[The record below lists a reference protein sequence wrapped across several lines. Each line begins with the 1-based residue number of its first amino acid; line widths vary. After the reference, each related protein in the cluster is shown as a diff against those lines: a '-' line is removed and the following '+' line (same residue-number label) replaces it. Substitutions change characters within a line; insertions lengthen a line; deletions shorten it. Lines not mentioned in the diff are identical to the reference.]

1 MPRLNRFRALL
12 AALLLLTFAWL
23 PAQKAAAEADPM
35 PLAEV
40 SAGDL
45 IMAMNTLRMA
55 NGLPALI
62 EDPII
67 DAVAQTTAQIM
78 ADQLLSWHIGDVKGR
93 IAAAGYGGGGTVWAT
108 ENFAIGYNAG
118 IDEIMLMWAD
128 PDHMRPATQAY
139 YCNVGAGVAR
149 ASNGSTYYIL
159 QAAYVS
165 GEECGTYTSPGGPV
179 GGGGGYG
186 VIVPVVI
193 AEPDADGRI
202 VHEVQS
208 GQSFWAIAV
217 AYQVTIKEILRWNNL
232 PEGTTLQVGQLLV
245 IPNPNAPGYQTPTP
259 VGYFTANAPGPDGK
273 ITHTV
278 GAYQNLTLISQ
289 VYGVS
294 IERILALNGLTI
306 DMPLQIGQVLLMDP
320 GNVTPTPTPRP
331 LTPLEML
338 TPAADGKYYHTV
350 GEGQNF
356 SWIARYYGI
365 AVEDLLRW
373 NNMTVNYTLW
383 AGEKLL
389 LNVTPPAT
397 PTFTPLPPTETPTLT
412 QTPTAQATPTR
423 TPLPS
428 PTSTLSAVPG
438 VWERISGT
446 NPLWL
451 IPVVALLAGA
461 GGLLLAAGRRKGR
474 ESEQADKQPQEYSIE
489 ADETEGEN
497 KDG

>member
-1 MPRLNRFRALL
+1 MSRLKHFSVLIAVFLL
-12 AALLLLTFAWL
+12 FSLAWQ
-23 PAQKAAAEADPM
+23 PTHKAAAEAEPM
-35 PLAEV
+35 PLSNV

-45 IMAMNTLRMA
+45 IMAMNTLRMS

-67 DAVAQTTAQIM
+67 NAVAQGTAQIM

-128 PDHMRPATQAY
+128 PDHMRPATMSY

-165 GEECGTYTSPGGPV
+165 GKECGTYTSPGGPV

-186 VIVPVVI
+186 VVVPVAI
-193 AEPDADGRI
+193 AAPDANGRI

-232 PEGTTLQVGQLLV
+232 PEGSTLQVGQLLV

-259 VGYFTANAPGPDGK
+259 MGYFSANPPGPDGK

-294 IERILALNGLTI
+294 IERILALNALTL
-306 DMPLQIGQVLLMDP
+306 DMPLQIGQILLIDP

-356 SWIARYYGI
+356 TWIANYYGI

-389 LNVTPPAT
+389 LDVTPPAT
-397 PTFTPLPPTETPTLT
+397 LTPTPSPVTPTLT
-412 QTPTAQATPTR
+412 QTPTLQPTPTR

-428 PTSTLSAVPG
+428 STPTASAAPG
-438 VWERISGT
+438 LWEQISGAD
-446 NPLWL
+446 PLWL

-461 GGLLLAAGRRKGR
+461 GGLLLFAARKKKAAV
-474 ESEQADKQPQEYSIE
+474 EEQAGEEAEQDSDQE
-489 ADETEGEN
+489 T

>member
-1 MPRLNRFRALL
+1 MSRNKGLVVLFIAALL
-12 AALLLLTFAWL
+12 AALFLM
-23 PAQKAAAEADPM
+23 PASQARAKEAPKS
-35 PLAEV
+35 LADV
-40 SAGDL
+40 SPSDL
-45 IMAMNTLRMA
+45 IMAMNTLRMSY
-55 NGLPALI
+55 GLPALI

-67 DAVAQTTAQIM
+67 NAVAQSTAQIM

-93 IAAAGYGGGGTVWAT
+93 LAAAGYGGGGTVWAT
-108 ENFAIGYNAG
+108 ENFAVGYNAG

-128 PDHMRPATQAY
+128 PDHMRPATQSY

-165 GEECGTYTSPGGPV
+165 GKECGTYTSPGGPV

-186 VIVPVVI
+186 IIVPVAV
-193 AEPDADGRI
+193 ATPDANGRI

-259 VGYFTANAPGPDGK
+259 FGYFTANPPGPDSK

-306 DMPLQIGQVLLMDP
+306 DMPLQIGQVLLIDP

-350 GEGQNF
+350 REGQNF
-356 SWIARYYGI
+356 YWIAAYYGI
-365 AVEDLLRW
+365 ALEDLLRW

-383 AGEKLL
+383 PGEKLL

-397 PTFTPLPPTETPTLT
+397 ATPTPAPVTPTATFTPTQPP
-412 QTPTAQATPTR
+412 TPTR
-423 TPLPS
+423 APLPS
-428 PTSTLSAVPG
+428 PTPTATAVPG
-438 VWERISGT
+438 LWEKAAEID
-446 NPLWL
+446 PLWL
-451 IPVVALLAGA
+451 IPAAALLAGA
-461 GGLLLAAGRRKGR
+461 GALLLVAGRKKKSLAASR
-474 ESEQADKQPQEYSIE
+474 EETHLEAEQKSEEDDKSE
-489 ADETEGEN
+489 
-497 KDG
+497 

>member
-1 MPRLNRFRALL
+1 MSRFNRFSAFLAFILL
-12 AALLLLTFAWL
+12 FSLAWQ
-23 PAQKAAAEADPM
+23 PTQKAAAEAEPM
-35 PLAEV
+35 PLADV

-67 DAVAQTTAQIM
+67 NAVAQGTAQIM

-128 PDHMRPATQAY
+128 PDHMRPATQSY

-165 GEECGTYTSPGGPV
+165 GEECGTYTSPGGP
-179 GGGGGYG
+179 GGGGIGYG
-186 VIVPVVI
+186 VVVPVVL
-193 AEPDADGRI
+193 AAPDANGRI

-217 AYQVTIKEILRWNNL
+217 AYQVTIKEILLWNNL

-259 VGYFTANAPGPDGK
+259 VGYFSANPPGPDGK

-294 IERILALNGLTI
+294 VEHILALNGLTI
-306 DMPLQIGQVLLMDP
+306 DMPLQIGQVLLIDP
-320 GNVTPTPTPRP
+320 GNVTPTPTPRS
-331 LTPLEML
+331 LSPLEML

-356 SWIARYYGI
+356 YWIAEYYGI
-365 AVEDLLRW
+365 ALEDLLRW
-373 NNMTVNYTLW
+373 NNMTVNYSLW

-397 PTFTPLPPTETPTLT
+397 ITPTPSPVTPTLT
-412 QTPTAQATPTR
+412 QTPTLQATLTR

-428 PTSTLSAVPG
+428 PTPTATAAPG
-438 VWERISGT
+438 LWESVSGL
-446 NPLWL
+446 NPLWM

-461 GGLLLAAGRRKGR
+461 GGLLLFASRKKKASATDGSEELTKEEPDEER
-474 ESEQADKQPQEYSIE
+474 E
-489 ADETEGEN
+489 
-497 KDG
+497 DG

>member
-1 MPRLNRFRALL
+1 MSRIKHFSVLIALFLLFAL
-12 AALLLLTFAWL
+12 AWQPTH
-23 PAQKAAAEADPM
+23 QAAAEALPM
-35 PLAEV
+35 PLANV

-45 IMAMNTLRMA
+45 INAMNTLRMS

-67 DAVAQTTAQIM
+67 NAVAQGTAQIM

-108 ENFAIGYNAG
+108 ENFAVGYNAG

-128 PDHMRPATQAY
+128 PDHMRPATMSY

-165 GEECGTYTSPGGPV
+165 GKECGTYTSPGGPV

-186 VIVPVVI
+186 VIVPVTL
-193 AEPDADGRI
+193 AEPDANGQI

-232 PEGTTLQVGQLLV
+232 PEGSTLQVGQLLV

-259 VGYFTANAPGPDGK
+259 VGYFSANPPGPDGK
-273 ITHTV
+273 IMHIV

-294 IERILALNGLTI
+294 IERILALNGLTLE
-306 DMPLQIGQVLLMDP
+306 MPLQIGQVLLIDP

-331 LTPLEML
+331 LSPLEML

-356 SWIARYYGI
+356 TWIAAYYGI
-365 AVEDLLRW
+365 AMEDLLRW
-373 NNMTVNYTLW
+373 NNMTVNYPLW

-389 LNVTPPAT
+389 LDVTPPAT
-397 PTFTPLPPTETPTLT
+397 VTPTPAPVTPTAT
-412 QTPTAQATPTR
+412 QTPTRQPTPTH
-423 TPLPS
+423 TPPPS
-428 PTSTLSAVPG
+428 PTPTATASPG
-438 VWERISGT
+438 MWESIAGV

-461 GGLLLAAGRRKGR
+461 GGLLLIAGRKKKAAVKDRAA
-474 ESEQADKQPQEYSIE
+474 EQTAEDSEQ
-489 ADETEGEN
+489 ET

>member
-1 MPRLNRFRALL
+1 MPRRKVFRLL
-12 AALLLLTFAWL
+12 LVPLLLLSFAWL
-23 PAQKAAAEADPM
+23 PAQKAAAKAEPM
-35 PLAEV
+35 PLADV

-45 IMAMNTLRMA
+45 IAAMNTLRMA
-55 NGLPALI
+55 NGLTALI

-67 DAVAQTTAQIM
+67 DAVAQSTAQIM
-78 ADQLLSWHIGDVKGR
+78 ADQLLSWHLGDVKGR

-128 PDHMRPATQAY
+128 PDHMRPATQSY

-165 GEECGTYTSPGGPV
+165 GKECGTYTSPGGPV
-179 GGGGGYG
+179 DGGGGYG
-186 VIVPVVI
+186 IIVPVAL
-193 AEPDADGRI
+193 AEPDASGRI

-217 AYQVTIKEILRWNNL
+217 AYQVTIKEILLWNNL
-232 PEGTTLQVGQLLV
+232 PEGATLQVGQLLV
-245 IPNPNAPGYQTPTP
+245 IPNLNAPGYQTPTP
-259 VGYFTANAPGPDGK
+259 VGYFSANPPGPDGK

-294 IERILALNGLTI
+294 IERILALNSLTI
-306 DMPLQIGQVLLMDP
+306 DMPLQIGQILLIDP

-331 LTPLEML
+331 LSPLEML

-365 AVEDLLRW
+365 ALEDLLRW
-373 NNMTVNYTLW
+373 NNLTVNYTLW

-397 PTFTPLPPTETPTLT
+397 MTPTPPPV
-412 QTPTAQATPTR
+412 TPTHLPTPTTQAAPTR

-428 PTSTLSAVPG
+428 PTPTATAAAG
-438 VWERISGT
+438 VWEQISGAR
-446 NPLWL
+446 PLWL
-451 IPVVALLAGA
+451 IAAAALLAGA
-461 GGLLLAAGRRKGR
+461 VGLLLSAEHKRKAAGKD
-474 ESEQADKQPQEYSIE
+474 QAGEPKEE
-489 ADETEGEN
+489 ASDRHSR
-497 KDG
+497 DG

>member
-1 MPRLNRFRALL
+1 MSRLKLINALFAVFLVFSL
-12 AALLLLTFAWL
+12 ALQ
-23 PAQKAAAEADPM
+23 PARKAAAKAEPM
-35 PLAEV
+35 PLADV

-45 IMAMNTLRMA
+45 IMAMNTLRMSY
-55 NGLPALI
+55 GLPALI

-67 DAVAQTTAQIM
+67 NAVAQGTAQIM

-108 ENFAIGYNAG
+108 ENFAVGYNAG
-118 IDEIMLMWAD
+118 IDEIMVMWSDA
-128 PDHMRPATQAY
+128 DHMRPATQSY
-139 YCNVGAGVAR
+139 YCNVGAGVAK

-165 GEECGTYTSPGGPV
+165 GKQCGTYTSPGGPV

-186 VIVPVVI
+186 VIVPVSI
-193 AEPDADGRI
+193 AQPDANGRI
-202 VHEVQS
+202 VHEVKP

-232 PEGTTLQVGQLLV
+232 PEGTTLQVGQLLI
-245 IPNPNAPGYQTPTP
+245 IPNPNAPDYQTPTP
-259 VGYFTANAPGPDGK
+259 VGYFTASPPGPDGK

-278 GAYQNLTLISQ
+278 GAYQNLTMIGQ

-294 IERILALNGLTI
+294 IERILALNSLTI
-306 DMPLQIGQVLLMDP
+306 DMPLQIGQVLLIDP

-331 LTPLEML
+331 LSPLEKL

-356 SWIARYYGI
+356 TWIAQYYGI

-373 NNMTVNYTLW
+373 NNMTVNYPLW

-397 PTFTPLPPTETPTLT
+397 ITPTPSPVTPTLT
-412 QTPTAQATPTR
+412 QTPTLQATPTR

-428 PTSTLSAVPG
+428 PTPTATAVPLL
-438 VWERISGT
+438 WERFSGIS
-446 NPLWL
+446 PLWL
-451 IPVVALLAGA
+451 IPVVILLAGA
-461 GGLLLAAGRRKGR
+461 GGVMLFAARKKTAAGNDRA
-474 ESEQADKQPQEYSIE
+474 EQIAEQHPDP
-489 ADETEGEN
+489 ETKHG
-497 KDG
+497 